1 MFFKYFFAMLIAL
14 NLSHAYAEDKEN
26 YLKNQMPIGQEE
38 TRKTLLLFSQKKT
51 IKLVIL

>member
-26 YLKNQMPIGQEE
+26 YLKNHPQVYDFFYN
-38 TRKTLLLFSQKKT
+38 LLEKKKDHLL
-51 IKLVIL
+51 I

>member
-26 YLKNQMPIGQEE
+26 YLKKSDNHKYLKRE
-38 TRKTLLLFSQKKT
+38 LHNL
-51 IKLVIL
+51 